1 MSAAHAVDIL
11 TVDAT
16 APVAA
21 SDFVAVEEPLELRL
35 GTVPF
40 ATIMRTPG
48 EDVEL
53 AAGFLLAE
61 RLITSRA
68 DIASIHHAIGD
79 NGDTEPNALDVWLA
93 GDAALRAAIGLR
105 TRRHVAAA
113 SACGICGRR
122 TIADLLTDIPPI
134 QSARVVP
141 SATISLLPGRLRA
154 AQRTFDCTG
163 GLHAAG
169 LFRSDGTLGGFA
181 EDVGRH
187 NAVDKVIGR
196 EVLHSR
202 LPLSEVILF
211 VSGRSSFEIVQKAA
225 VAGVPIIA
233 SVSAPSSL
241 AISLARDAN
250 ITLCGFVRNGHFNVY
265 TCAGRIEV

>member
-1 MSAAHAVDIL
+1 MTTDHSVDIL
-11 TVDAT
+11 TIDAN
-16 APVAA
+16 APVVS

-61 RLITSRA
+61 RLVAIAS
-68 DIASIHHAIGD
+68 DIASIHHAVD
-79 NGDTEPNALDVWLA
+79 ADGDTEPNALDVWLA
-93 GDAALRAAIGLR
+93 GNAALRAATGLR

-122 TIADLLTDIPPI
+122 TIADLLTDIQPI
-134 QSARVVP
+134 EPVPVIP
-141 SATISLLPGRLRA
+141 SATISLLPERLRA
-154 AQRTFDCTG
+154 AQRTFDRTG

-169 LFRSDGTLGGFA
+169 LFRPDGTLGAFA

-196 EVLHSR
+196 ELLRDR
-202 LPLSEVILF
+202 LPLSDAILF
-211 VSGRSSFEIVQKAA
+211 VSGRSSFEIVQKGA

-250 ITLCGFVRNGHFNVY
+250 ITLCGFVRDGHFNVY
-265 TCAGRIEV
+265 TSPERIAV